1 MKINKYIKQILKE
14 EQAEEHIEEKAKEEH
29 VVKEKKEVKHAA
41 AGKKKHVDHA
51 KKPASKKP
59 NSKK

>member
-29 VVKEKKEVKHAA
+29 VVKEKKEVKHA
-41 AGKKKHVDHA
+41 GGFFRMINMFFLTRC
-51 KKPASKKP
+51 SMF
-59 NSKK
+59 NILF